1 MRCGPLGMGTAVI
14 ASRRWDMEVAVRRIS
29 DMEGVRITGRKGK
42 PFGRVTNVLFAPREP
57 RVVGYE
63 VQPPSLGYVIE
74 RKPRYLMM
82 HAVERVGDGM
92 ALRQEHAREKP
103 DYSWDDSV
111 VWRYMPVISESGK
124 ALGFVRDAEFSE
136 SDGSLS
142 TVWLSYGT
150 ADDMAVGGRT
160 IAGATVLHFDGEAVV
175 VVDQVAK
182 VRVSGGSAKT
192 AGRGAAIA
200 MIAAEETARQAV
212 GGAVRIVKAVKKAEV
227 SKRARGGWQS
237 FKDSIAEG
245 MKDDG

>member
-1 MRCGPLGMGTAVI
+1 M
-14 ASRRWDMEVAVRRIS
+14 RRIS
-29 DMEGVRITGRKGK
+29 DMEGIRITGRKDK

-74 RKPRYLMM
+74 RKPRYLML
-82 HAVERVGDGM
+82 HSIERAGGGL
-92 ALRQEHAREKP
+92 ALRHEHAREKP
-103 DYSWDDSV
+103 DFSWDDSV
-111 VWRYMPVISESGK
+111 VWHYMPVISESGK
-124 ALGFVRDAEFSE
+124 ALGFVRDVEFDE
-136 SDGSLS
+136 SDGHLG

-160 IAGATVLHFDGEAVV
+160 IPGNTVLHFDGEAVV
-175 VVDQVAK
+175 VADHVAK
-182 VRVSGGSAKT
+182 VSVSGGSAKA

-200 MIAAEETARQAV
+200 VLAAEETARQAV
-212 GGAVRIVKAVKKAEV
+212 GGAVRIAKAVKKADV
-227 SKRARGGWQS
+227 SKRARSGWRS